1 VHLAFTEAW
10 ERLPY
15 DGMTALPVLYIV
27 KRLLPPAWLEKHVA
41 PDRGSCAI
49 LAADGARVRPG
60 WIGRRLGRALAG
72 HAARPLRPS
81 AQTIEVER

>member
-15 DGMTALPVLYIV
+15 DGMTAPPVLYIV
-27 KRLLPPAWLEKHVA
+27 KRLLPPAWREKHGA
-41 PDRGSCAI
+41 RDRGSCAI
-49 LAADGARVRPG
+49 LAADGARVHSG
-60 WIGRRLGRALAG
+60 WPRGRLGRALAG
-72 HAARPLRPS
+72 QAARPLRPS